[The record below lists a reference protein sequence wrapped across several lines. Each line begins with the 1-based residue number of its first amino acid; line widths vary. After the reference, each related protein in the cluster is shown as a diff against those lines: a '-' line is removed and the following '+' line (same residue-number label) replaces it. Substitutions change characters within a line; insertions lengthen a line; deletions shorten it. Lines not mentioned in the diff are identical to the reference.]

1 MGWGLSLHM
10 QLNTKKFS
18 RLRRDQAIATR
29 SPSTSHLT
37 TFGKSNRLATLTQT
51 SSLRSHHTTTPPR
64 YARAYQ
70 LATLAHCTHHE
81 RIGVDRHT
89 RRLCLSA
96 RKLASVGTHSSC
108 TCRPNPYFPNTY
120 PTFLVRS
127 TLTSFGAHQFR
138 HALTTFALTA
148 HTQPGVCPVS
158 PSGGIYITV
167 FVRCHSFMRWLV
179 WFFVWV
185 GWVVLCEQ
193 PDA

>member
-1 MGWGLSLHM
+1 LRAFGAHDHRYARSQPLTSL
-10 QLNTKKFS
+10 
-18 RLRRDQAIATR
+18 R
-29 SPSTSHLT
+29 SARA
-37 TFGKSNRLATLTQT
+37 NRLATLTQT
-51 SSLRSHHTTTPPR
+51 SSLRSHQTTTPPR

-70 LATLAHCTHHE
+70 LATLAQCTHHDC
-81 RIGVDRHT
+81 IGVDRHT
-89 RRLCLSA
+89 RKRCEC
-96 RKLASVGTHSSC
+96 GWHSRC
-108 TCRPNPYFPNTY
+108 TCRPHPYFPNTY

-138 HALTTFALTA
+138 IALALLALTA
-148 HTQPGVCPVS
+148 RTQPEVCPVS

-167 FVRCHSFMRWLV
+167 FVRCHSFMCWLV